1 MNKQEI
7 DANQWVDRYGDL
19 LYRYTLV
26 RVRDQGVAE
35 EIVQVTFLAA
45 LQATHT
51 YAGRSSEKSWLFGIL
66 KHKILDHFR
75 EIKKNRTFDLST
87 DDDQDD
93 PCGYDSMGHWKKT
106 PKDWRL
112 DPEKSAE
119 NQELTEKLVLCLD
132 DLSDKFRQIFVLKEI
147 DGVSSEQICN
157 EFNIK
162 PTNLWVILHRA
173 RNQLKNCLEIHW
185 FDGKNQDK

>member
-19 LYRYTLV
+19 MYRYTLV
-26 RVRDQGVAE
+26 RVKDQGDAE

-75 EIKKNRTFDLST
+75 EIKKNRSFDLSP
-87 DDDQDD
+87 DDDQD
-93 PCGYDSMGHWKKT
+93 PCGYDSMGHWKKI
-106 PKDWRL
+106 PQDWRL
-112 DPEKSAE
+112 DPEKSTE
-119 NQELTEKLVLCLD
+119 NQELTEKLALCLD
-132 DLSDKFRQIFVLKEI
+132 ELSDKFRQIFVLKEI

-185 FDGKNQDK
+185 FDRKNQE

>member
-1 MNKQEI
+1 MDKQGI

-19 LYRYTLV
+19 MYRYTLV
-26 RVRDQGVAE
+26 RVKDQGAAE
-35 EIVQVTFLAA
+35 EIVQVTFFAA
-45 LQATHT
+45 LQATHS
-51 YAGRSSEKSWLFGIL
+51 YQGRSSEKSWLFGIL

-75 EIKKNRTFDLST
+75 EIKKNRPFDLSPE
-87 DDDQDD
+87 DDQG
-93 PCGYDSMGHWKKT
+93 PSEYDSAGHWKKI
-106 PKDWRL
+106 PQNWRL

-119 NQELTEKLVLCLD
+119 NQELTEKLMFCLD
-132 DLSDKFRQIFVLKEI
+132 GLSDKFRRIFVLKEI
-147 DGVSSEQICN
+147 DGVSTDQICN

-185 FDGKNQDK
+185 FDKQKQEE

>member
-1 MNKQEI
+1 MNKQDI

-19 LYRYTLV
+19 MYRYTLV
-26 RVRDQGVAE
+26 RVKDQEAAE
-35 EIVQVTFLAA
+35 EIVQVTFFAA

-66 KHKILDHFR
+66 KHKIMDHFR
-75 EIKKNRTFDLST
+75 DIKKNRSFDLSPE
-87 DDDQDD
+87 DD
-93 PCGYDSMGHWKKT
+93 PDPGEYDPTGGWKKI
-106 PKDWRL
+106 PQNWRL
-112 DPEKSAE
+112 DPEKSAV
-119 NQELTEKLVLCLD
+119 NQELTEKLALCLD
-132 DLSDKFRQIFVLKEI
+132 GLSDKFRQIFVLKEI
-147 DGVSSEQICN
+147 DGVSTEQICN

-185 FDGKNQDK
+185 FEGKNQE